1 MANENPPGFSDNTS
15 IFSEKEAR
23 LSDDVVFNLPALRV
37 AGLFPIGCRRASPNS
52 RSN

>member
-23 LSDDVVFNLPALRV
+23 LSDDVVFDLRSFPDRLPACVSQFSL
-37 AGLFPIGCRRASPNS
+37 
-52 RSN
+52 